1 MGGMGGDDVVVV
13 DVPNTSYQLRPAPG
27 DLGAPD
33 SVGAPAPAS
42 AKESTRLGFGTCAID
57 ATA

>member
-27 DLGAPD
+27 NLGAAGSGGP
-33 SVGAPAPAS
+33 PAPA
-42 AKESTRLGFGTCAID
+42 AAEESTRVGFGKCAID
-57 ATA
+57 ASA